1 MTDGSA
7 TAGLNGSY
15 DQVADWQIH
24 DALHPMLS
32 VNRCLATGKSP
43 CHRVPLAF
51 LRGRRTDL
59 VCRTVLNGTP
69 LAAADPNAGFGGGVD
84 SEGRQLD
91 LFSLYD
97 RVGHR

>member
-7 TAGLNGSY
+7 SAGLNGSY

-24 DALHPMLS
+24 DALHPVLS

-69 LAAADPNAGFGGGVD
+69 LAEAEPNDGFAGGVV
-84 SEGRQLD
+84 SEGCQLD
-91 LFSLYD
+91 VDSFHD
-97 RVGHR
+97 RVGHC